1 MEKQFNE
8 QESLKLIQEM
18 IENAKSKLEAS
29 SFFYLLWG
37 WLVLAGTLIHFGLL
51 YTHYAYPY
59 LAWPAVMLAGLIGT
73 AIGVR
78 KSKNKAKTRTYLAS
92 SMGFLWA
99 GFSIMLL
106 FVLFS
111 AMMGKISWS
120 MSNIL
125 IIALYGLSTF
135 ASGGMINFRPLIYGG
150 IFSWLI
156 AIGSLFVAPQFTF
169 ISIALSIVVSY
180 LIPGYLLRNK
190 EKSQSH
196 V

>member
-8 QESLKLIQEM
+8 QQSLKLIQEM
-18 IENAKSKLEAS
+18 IENAKSKLDAG
-29 SFFYLLWG
+29 SFYYLLWG

-51 YTHYAYPY
+51 YTQFAYPY
-59 LAWPAVMLAGLIGT
+59 VAWPVIMVAGLIGT
-73 AIGVR
+73 ALGVR
-78 KSKNKAKTRTYLAS
+78 KSKARAKTKTYLANS
-92 SMGFLWA
+92 IGFLWT

-106 FVLFS
+106 FILFS

-135 ASGGMINFRPLIYGG
+135 ASGGMIHFKPLIYGG
-150 IFSWLI
+150 IASWLI
-156 AIGSLFVAPQFTF
+156 AIASLFVAPQFTF
-169 ISIALSIVVSY
+169 LSIALSIIVSY
-180 LIPGYLLRNK
+180 LVPGYLLRNR
-190 EKSQSH
+190 EKSQRH

>member
-156 AIGSLFVAPQFTF
+156 AITSLFVAPQFTF

>member
-1 MEKQFNE
+1 METQFNE

-18 IENAKSKLEAS
+18 IENAKSKLEAG

-73 AIGVR
+73 TIGVR
-78 KSKNKAKTRTYLAS
+78 KSKGRAKTRTYLAS
-92 SMGFLWA
+92 SIGFLWT

-106 FVLFS
+106 FILFS

-120 MSNIL
+120 MSNIF

-135 ASGGMINFRPLIYGG
+135 ASGGMIHFRPLIYGG

-156 AIGSLFVAPQFTF
+156 AIASLFVAPQFTF
-169 ISIALSIVVSY
+169 LSIALSIVVSY